1 MGPLAKLI
9 GWRVLVALG
18 TLLFVSVAV
27 FVATTMLPGDVAEAV
42 LGQSATPEAVA
53 GLRAAMHLDEPAPV
67 RYLLWLRDLLSGNPG
82 KSLASNLPV
91 AEMIASRLPKSLIL
105 AALATALCI
114 PIGLGLGIAS
124 AALRGSAFDRATS
137 VATLSIISVP
147 EFFIATVAVLI
158 FAVQLRWFPALSF
171 SPRID
176 SVWAFVR
183 MYTLPVVSL
192 SFIVIAQMMRL
203 TRAAL
208 IDALRQPYCEMARL
222 KGASRARVVLRHAVP
237 NAIGP
242 MANAVA
248 LSLSHLLGGAI
259 VIETVFN
266 YPGLAR
272 LLVDAVATRDMPLV
286 QSCAMI
292 FCAAYLALVLLA
304 DVAGI
309 MSNPRL
315 RYR

>member
-1 MGPLAKLI
+1 MASLWRLI
-9 GWRVLVALG
+9 GWRVLIALG

-27 FVATTMLPGDVAEAV
+27 FVATTMLPGDVAEVV

-53 GLRAAMHLDEPAPV
+53 GLRAAMHLDQPAPI
-67 RYLLWLRDLLSGNPG
+67 RYGLWLRDLLTGDPG
-82 KSLASNLPV
+82 TSLVNKLPV
-91 AEMIASRLPKSLIL
+91 AELIAGRLPNSLLL
-105 AALATALCI
+105 AALSTAISI
-114 PIGLGLGIAS
+114 PLGLGLGIAS
-124 AALRGSAFDRATS
+124 AALRGSAFDRTTN

-147 EFFIATVAVLI
+147 EFFVATVAVLI
-158 FAVQLRWFPALSF
+158 FAVQLRWLPALAT
-171 SPRID
+171 PRFD
-176 SVWAFVR
+176 FVASFVR
-183 MYTLPVVSL
+183 VYALPVISL
-192 SFIVIAQMMRL
+192 SFIVIAQMMRM

-208 IDALRQPYCEMARL
+208 IDQLRQPYAEMARL
-222 KGASRARVVLRHAVP
+222 KGASLARVVLRHAVP

-286 QSCAMI
+286 QACAMI
-292 FCAAYLALVLLA
+292 FCAAYLLMVLLA

-309 MSNPRL
+309 VSNPRL

>member
-1 MGPLAKLI
+1 MAPLWTLI
-9 GWRVLVALG
+9 GWRVLIALG

-27 FVATTMLPGDVAEAV
+27 FVATTILPGDVAEVV

-53 GLRAAMHLDEPAPV
+53 GLRAAMHLDQPAPV
-67 RYLLWLRDLLSGNPG
+67 RYLVWLRDLLTGDPG
-82 KSLASNLPV
+82 MSLVNKLPV
-91 AEMIASRLPKSLIL
+91 SGLIASRLPNSLVL
-105 AALATALCI
+105 AALATALSV
-114 PIGLGLGIAS
+114 PLGLGLGIAS
-124 AALRGSAFDRATS
+124 AALRGSAFDRGTN

-147 EFFIATVAVLI
+147 EFFVATVAVLI
-158 FAVQLRWFPALSF
+158 FAVQLRWLPALS
-171 SPRID
+171 SPRYD
-176 SVWAFVR
+176 SIGSFLRV
-183 MYTLPVVSL
+183 YTLPVVSL
-192 SFIVIAQMMRL
+192 SFIVIAQMMRM

-208 IDALRQPYCEMARL
+208 IDVLRQPYAEMARL
-222 KGASRARVVLRHAVP
+222 KGASLARVVLRHAVP

-242 MANAVA
+242 MANAVV

-259 VIETVFN
+259 VIETVFS

-286 QSCAMI
+286 QACAMI
-292 FCAAYLALVLLA
+292 FCAAYLLMVLLA

-309 MSNPRL
+309 VSNPRL